1 MPHGTDRFGVGQSNP
16 PKFLLVKRDEE
27 VLALERNLNSI
38 AYNHAI
44 LSQGQ
49 HTRQLRG
56 LATAELLRLFMA
68 CRRVGF

>member
-38 AYNHAI
+38 RAYPVDAYTH
-44 LSQGQ
+44 
-49 HTRQLRG
+49 
-56 LATAELLRLFMA
+56 
-68 CRRVGF
+68 